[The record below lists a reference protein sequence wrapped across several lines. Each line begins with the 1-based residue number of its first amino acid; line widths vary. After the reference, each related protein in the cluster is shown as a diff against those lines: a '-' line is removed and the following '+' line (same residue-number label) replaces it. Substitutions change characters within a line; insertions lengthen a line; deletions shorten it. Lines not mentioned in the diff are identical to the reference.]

1 MMQIPLFLIVILILL
16 ALVGIYVTRPLFT
29 TNPETEVLPLEDTT
43 ALKEAVY
50 QSILERIRELDFDF
64 KLGKLSTQEH
74 EEQRAALVNEAAD
87 ALRELRSGDDH
98 PHPPEQK

>member
-1 MMQIPLFLIVILILL
+1 MTLIPLIVTVILL
-16 ALVGIYVTRPLFT
+16 ALVVIYVTRPLFT
-29 TNPETEVLPLEDTT
+29 SDLESETFPPEDTNT
-43 ALKEAVY
+43 LKEVVY
-50 QSILERIRELDFDF
+50 KSILERIRELDFEF
-64 KLGKLSTQEH
+64 KLGKLSAQEH